1 MSQEIAEL
9 RHEIGEIVAG
19 IELCKIQT
27 ALTLLCHAENLDL
40 SIVDRLI
47 NRSRITEDDE
57 LEIVDNHGI
66 PITFTEAVCG
76 LRGESNDV

>member
-1 MSQEIAEL
+1 MTPENEAL
-9 RHEIGEIVAG
+9 RHEIREIKAG

-27 ALTLLCHAENLDL
+27 ALTLLCHAENLNL

-66 PITFTEAVCG
+66 PISFEEAVCG
-76 LRGESNDV
+76 LKGD

>member
-1 MSQEIAEL
+1 MTEENEALRNEI
-9 RHEIGEIVAG
+9 REIKAG
-19 IELCKIQT
+19 IELCKIQD

-57 LEIVDNHGI
+57 LEITDNYGI
-66 PITFTEAVCG
+66 PITFEEAVFG
-76 LRGESNDV
+76 LKG